1 MEKKV
6 NDKESLL
13 GFIKEAIELLC
24 EKSISEVVI
33 LSSYKIGSV
42 LSDNYGIDIKV
53 DKIGRILSNLA
64 KRNELKRL
72 STNIPKYKLRVS
84 MVSSLKFF

>member
-13 GFIKEAIELLC
+13 GLIKEAIELLC

-53 DKIGRILSNLA
+53 DRIGRILSNLA